1 MSKGR
6 KISSLLLAWELES
19 MAGNSREANFLY
31 ERTVLGECGSGVPI
45 SGNIQQKLII
55 FVMDD
60 TEEISEYT
68 GSLDW

>member
-1 MSKGR
+1 
-6 KISSLLLAWELES
+6 

-31 ERTVLGECGSGVPI
+31 ERIVLGECGSGVPI

-55 FVMDD
+55 FVMDEI
-60 TEEISEYT
+60 EEISEYT